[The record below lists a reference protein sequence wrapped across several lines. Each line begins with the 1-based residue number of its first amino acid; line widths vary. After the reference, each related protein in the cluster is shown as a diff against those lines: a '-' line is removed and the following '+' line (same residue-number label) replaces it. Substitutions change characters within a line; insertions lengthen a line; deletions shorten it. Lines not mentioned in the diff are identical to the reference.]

1 MEVYLGEKGGLA
13 VGSNRWQDATTER
26 GKPRIYIQQYLDLK
40 LPEGQYESICK
51 ELGLEKPF
59 EEEAATEVMETYLEE
74 QDDGSQCESVHIQRG
89 DGLVVLM
96 TVVSYPYRQS
106 TFDQLLAMHVAKK
119 AVGQGE

>member
-1 MEVYLGEKGGLA
+1 M
-13 VGSNRWQDATTER
+13 GSNRWQGATVER

-40 LPEGQYESICK
+40 LPEEQYTKICK

-89 DGLVVLM
+89 DGLVILM
-96 TVVSYPYRQS
+96 TVVSFPYRQA
-106 TFDQLLAMHVAKK
+106 TFDQLMAAYVAKK
-119 AVGQGE
+119 AVGQSE